1 MPPLIGLCVCVP
13 RPVKESVSFADFAPG
28 NARAD
33 WTGSFSPG
41 IIQKEL
47 ERAEFMSWEDIENNK
62 SETTVSCNYNY
73 LQLKNIFVE
82 IIIYV

>member
-1 MPPLIGLCVCVP
+1 M
-13 RPVKESVSFADFAPG
+13 KESVSFADFAPG

-41 IIQKEL
+41 IIHKEL

-62 SETTVSCNYNY
+62 SETTVSPMGGRSGKVSFNYHY

-82 IIIYV
+82 IMIYV